1 MRNWYRNMR
10 SRSVNGF
17 ASLFFRCFVISVF
30 ILEREQRSKAALQVF
45 AALYAKFTQIA
56 ADNANEENGRERLK
70 RTGGEESGAEAA
82 ATQIK
87 SNFQFPELAKI
98 EKFTAATR
106 ATHPQTHTHLHLH
119 TQRQIEI
126 RVPLFKNSKKL
137 RASVAQLTERLFIA
151 NSCCNYKNYAALT
164 ALLLRPQ

>member
-1 MRNWYRNMR
+1 M
-10 SRSVNGF
+10 
-17 ASLFFRCFVISVF
+17 ISVF

-56 ADNANEENGRERLK
+56 ADNANEEKGRERLK

-98 EKFTAATR
+98 EKFTATTR
-106 ATHPQTHTHLHLH
+106 ATHTHTHIYICTH
-119 TQRQIEI
+119 RD
-126 RVPLFKNSKKL
+126 KL
-137 RASVAQLTERLFIA
+137 KFVFRYLKIPRSCAQASR
-151 NSCCNYKNYAALT
+151 N
-164 ALLLRPQ
+164 

>member
-17 ASLFFRCFVISVF
+17 ASLFFFISLCFVISVF

-70 RTGGEESGAEAA
+70 REREV
-82 ATQIK
+82 K
-87 SNFQFPELAKI
+87 SLERKQRQRKLKAIFNFLSWRKLKNLLQPPA
-98 EKFTAATR
+98 
-106 ATHPQTHTHLHLH
+106 HTHTHTHKH
-119 TQRQIEI
+119 IYICTHRD
-126 RVPLFKNSKKL
+126 KL
-137 RASVAQLTERLFIA
+137 KFVFRYLKIPRSCAQASR
-151 NSCCNYKNYAALT
+151 N
-164 ALLLRPQ
+164 

>member
-1 MRNWYRNMR
+1 MCVRVRMRNWYRNMR

-17 ASLFFRCFVISVF
+17 ASLFSFISLCFVISVF

-70 RTGGEESGAEAA
+70 RAGGEESGAEAA

-106 ATHPQTHTHLHLH
+106 ATDTHKH
-119 TQRQIEI
+119 T
-126 RVPLFKNSKKL
+126 FTF
-137 RASVAQLTERLFIA
+137 AHTET
-151 NSCCNYKNYAALT
+151 N
-164 ALLLRPQ
+164 

>member
-1 MRNWYRNMR
+1 MCTY
-10 SRSVNGF
+10 VC
-17 ASLFFRCFVISVF
+17 ASENAKLVSKYALKVSQRICQSFFFFISLCFVISVF

-70 RTGGEESGAEAA
+70 RVGGEESGAEAA

-106 ATHPQTHTHLHLH
+106 AHTHTNTH
-119 TQRQIEI
+119 T
-126 RVPLFKNSKKL
+126 FTF
-137 RASVAQLTERLFIA
+137 AHTET
-151 NSCCNYKNYAALT
+151 N
-164 ALLLRPQ
+164 

>member
-1 MRNWYRNMR
+1 MC
-10 SRSVNGF
+10 
-17 ASLFFRCFVISVF
+17 ASENAKLVSKYALKVSQRICQSFFFISLCFVISVF

-70 RTGGEESGAEAA
+70 RAGGEESGAEAA

-106 ATHPQTHTHLHLH
+106 ARTHTLTNTFTFAH
-119 TQRQIEI
+119 TET
-126 RVPLFKNSKKL
+126 N
-137 RASVAQLTERLFIA
+137 
-151 NSCCNYKNYAALT
+151 
-164 ALLLRPQ
+164 

>member
-1 MRNWYRNMR
+1 MCMMCEYVCASENAKLVSKYALKVSQRICQSFFY
-10 SRSVNGF
+10 F
-17 ASLFFRCFVISVF
+17 AVFCDFCFYF
-30 ILEREQRSKAALQVF
+30 EREQRSKAALQVF

-70 RTGGEESGAEAA
+70 RAGCEESRAEAA

-106 ATHPQTHTHLHLH
+106 ATHSQTHTF
-119 TQRQIEI
+119 T
-126 RVPLFKNSKKL
+126 F
-137 RASVAQLTERLFIA
+137 ALTET
-151 NSCCNYKNYAALT
+151 N
-164 ALLLRPQ
+164 

>member
-1 MRNWYRNMR
+1 MTATLHLPP
-10 SRSVNGF
+10 SVYVYVCVCEWECETGIEICAQGQSTDLPVF
-17 ASLFFRCFVISVF
+17 FFISLCFVISVF

-56 ADNANEENGRERLK
+56 ADNANEENGREKLK
-70 RTGGEESGAEAA
+70 RAGGEESGAEAA

-106 ATHPQTHTHLHLH
+106 AHTHIYICTH
-119 TQRQIEI
+119 RD
-126 RVPLFKNSKKL
+126 KL
-137 RASVAQLTERLFIA
+137 KFVFRYLKIPRSCAQASR
-151 NSCCNYKNYAALT
+151 N
-164 ALLLRPQ
+164 